1 MKRMHILFTIII
13 TVLFAQ
19 DFNPGPYGSKAF
31 DFAGPFELTDLNRPS
46 LGDPNFDG
54 EANINDLVPSATL
67 VQVRALAFNSN
78 GLKMYVSN
86 DGTNNAVHE
95 FETIYEFKSVSI

>member
-1 MKRMHILFTIII
+1 MSGTSEKVEQYSFI
-13 TVLFAQ
+13 TLRYYFL
-19 DFNPGPYGSKAF
+19 Y
-31 DFAGPFELTDLNRPS
+31 
-46 LGDPNFDG
+46 FDG

-86 DGTNNAVHE
+86 DGTAATGHTD
-95 FETIYEFKSVSI
+95 ETIYEFDLKCPSHYSR